1 MSDQHE
7 HHEHHHQKD
16 SGTVEISKSTLWMIV
31 SGILGLLLVVSIFTS
46 GFGIVKDAAPSGYAP
61 SPSPSPSP
69 SPAPSGLPTGIA
81 TVNAKELADDDPYL
95 GNKDAK
101 VVMIEFSDYQC
112 PYCARFEEGAYV
124 DIKKNYIDTGKVK
137 FVYRDFPLSFHE
149 NAQKAAEASE
159 CADEQGKFWEY
170 HDLLFK
176 NQGALDLISL
186 KKYAADL

>member
-31 SGILGLLLVVSIFTS
+31 SGILGVLLVASIFTS
-46 GFGIVKDAAPSGYAP
+46 
-61 SPSPSPSP
+61 
-69 SPAPSGLPTGIA
+69 GIA

-101 VVMIEFSDYQC
+101 VVMIEFSYYQC
-112 PYCARFEEGAYV
+112 PFCARFEEGAYV

-159 CADEQGKFWEY
+159 CA
-170 HDLLFK
+170 
-176 NQGALDLISL
+176 
-186 KKYAADL
+186 